1 MHCEAWSKTARRS
14 RDTRRERL
22 LTNLLIRN
30 LDDAVLK
37 RLRAA
42 AKGNLRSLED
52 EVRAAL
58 RMGAVRHAAETRRL
72 SASWLDRLRTQR

>member
-1 MHCEAWSKTARRS
+1 MV
-14 RDTRRERL
+14 
-22 LTNLLIRN
+22 NLLIRN

-42 AKGNLRSLED
+42 AKGNRRSLED

-58 RMGAVRHAAETRRL
+58 RMAAVRHAAETRRL
-72 SASWLDRLRTQR
+72 SASWLDRLRHTQR